1 MNDSLTYQPE
11 PFERRD
17 KPAKKGCGCGSF
29 IIAFLL
35 FVVAIIAAIWIIIMH
50 TSVPLRFVAD
60 LIEDTSKSSN
70 LKLTGL
76 SGSLSSGL
84 SFKKVTWNDGEIS
97 DMRFRYSGLMD
108 VINRDELI
116 IHEMHIG
123 SATIHYDSTADKAG
137 ETENDTSTSSSDSST
152 STSSSSTDSG
162 MKLFQIDR
170 VSLNKIIIKD
180 RATGKTIDIPKIQW
194 TGFKAAK
201 GADIQFGDLVANSD
215 HLVIKTS
222 NPPGFVYQKRFEITL
237 LPKLDDRILKPIKID
252 AHLGEKDKQTVYD
265 IKAFDETVIITKDKS
280 GDQKIKTKDA
290 NLADF
295 FDAPLP
301 NKLNFDTSETKS
313 ATEETTITINSGTF
327 LLGTKA
333 FEIQPLNFTKDP
345 STNPNLI
352 AIHRAGE
359 TEIRYEALMNQKD
372 FKAKLTSTPAMSPE
386 NLLAFIYHEREFS
399 TLSAQEQEKLRK
411 HMTWF
416 TFEK

>member
-1 MNDSLTYQPE
+1 MNDTLTYQPE
-11 PFERRD
+11 PFERPD

-29 IIAFLL
+29 IIAFLV
-35 FVVAIIAAIWIIIMH
+35 FIVAIIAGIWITIMH

-60 LIEDTSKSSN
+60 LIEDSNKSSN

-84 SFKKVTWNDGEIS
+84 NFKKVTWNDGEIT
-97 DMRFRYSGLMD
+97 DMRFRYSGIMD
-108 VINRDELI
+108 VINHDELI

-123 SATIHYDSTADKAG
+123 SATIHYDSTADKSG
-137 ETENDTSTSSSDSST
+137 ETENDSSTSSSDSSPT
-152 STSSSSTDSG
+152 STGSSSEPPL
-162 MKLFQIDR
+162 KLFQIDR
-170 VSLNKIIIKD
+170 VSLNKIIIND

-237 LPKLDDRILKPIKID
+237 LPKLDDRILKPINID
-252 AHLGEKDKQTVYD
+252 VHLGEKDKQTVYD
-265 IKAFDETVIITKDKS
+265 IKAFDETVILTKDKS

-295 FDAPLP
+295 FDGPFP
-301 NKLNFDTSETKS
+301 NKLNFDSTETKT
-313 ATEETTITINSGTF
+313 ATEETITINGGSF

-333 FEIQPLNFTKDP
+333 FEIQPLSFTKDP

-352 AIHRAGE
+352 AIHRTGE
-359 TEIRYEALMNQKD
+359 REIRYEALMNQKD
-372 FKAKLTSTPAMSPE
+372 FKANLTSTPAMSPE
-386 NLLAFIYHEREFS
+386 NLLALIYHDQEFS
-399 TLSAQEQEKLRK
+399 TLSAQEQDKIRK
-411 HMTWF
+411 YMTWF
-416 TFEK
+416 SFAK

>member
-1 MNDSLTYQPE
+1 MNDTLTYQPE
-11 PFERRD
+11 PFERPD

-29 IIAFLL
+29 IIAFLV
-35 FVVAIIAAIWIIIMH
+35 FVVAIIASIWIIIMH

-60 LIEDTSKSSN
+60 LIEDSSKSSN

-76 SGSLSSGL
+76 SGSLYSGL
-84 SFKKVTWNDGEIS
+84 SLKKVTWNDGEIT

-123 SATIHYDSTADKAG
+123 SATIHYDSTADK
-137 ETENDTSTSSSDSST
+137 TQVDPSTSSSGSST
-152 STSSSSTDSG
+152 TSTGSSSEPPL
-162 MKLFQIDR
+162 KLFQIDR

-194 TGFKAAK
+194 TEFKAEK

-222 NPPGFVYQKRFEITL
+222 NPPGSVYQKRFEITL
-237 LPKLDDRILKPIKID
+237 LPKLDDRILNPIKID
-252 AHLGEKDKQTVYD
+252 AYLGENGKQAIYE
-265 IKAFDETVIITKDKS
+265 IKAFDDTVTLTTDKS
-280 GDQKIKTKDA
+280 GVQQIKTKDA

-301 NKLNFDTSETKS
+301 NKLNFESSETIS
-313 ATEETTITINSGTF
+313 TTEETTITINSGSF

-333 FEIQPLNFTKDP
+333 FEIQPLSFTKDT

-399 TLSAQEQEKLRK
+399 TLSKPDQERLRK
-411 HMTWF
+411 YMTWF
-416 TFEK
+416 TFTK